1 MSKELE
7 KSMENIEQR
16 VLLLGLYKKEDDETF
31 SDILNVMENSRVF
44 TKKVGKKYLKNL
56 KELNYINDTGFTM
69 IGIQKAQEVEME
81 FKI

>member
-1 MSKELE
+1 MAEELGMDE
-7 KSMENIEQR
+7 IEQR

-31 SDILNVMENSRVF
+31 NDILSVMEQTRVF

-56 KELNYINDTGFTM
+56 KELNYITDDSFTM
-69 IGIQKAQEVEME
+69 IGLAKAKEVEQE